1 MNWTRFWQGSFGRSI
16 RFSCIAIAA
25 LSIILVFTSLRVWL
39 LGVWV
44 AMLWLFLNSLSMAKI
59 YFLAMDGQVSKQWIT
74 NCLIKFPLLYL
85 LGLAFLVLPGM
96 RFEGV
101 LLTLTIYM
109 LIMGWVLATAKP
121 LDEKS

>member
-1 MNWTRFWQGSFGRSI
+1 MNWTRFWQGSFGRCI
-16 RFSCIAIAA
+16 RFSCIVLA
-25 LSIILVFTSLRVWL
+25 LFSSIIIFTSLRVWL

-59 YFLAMDGQVSKQWIT
+59 YFLAMDGQVGKQWIT

-85 LGLAFLVLPGM
+85 LGLGFLILPGIQ
-96 RFEGV
+96 FEGV
-101 LLTLTIYM
+101 LVTLTIYM